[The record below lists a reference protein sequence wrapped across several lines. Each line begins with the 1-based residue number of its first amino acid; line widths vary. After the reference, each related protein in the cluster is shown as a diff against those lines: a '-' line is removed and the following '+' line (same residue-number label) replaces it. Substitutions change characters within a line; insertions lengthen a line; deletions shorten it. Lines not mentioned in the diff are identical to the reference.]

1 MCAQNIKL
9 VQILK
14 KDNDMEYNI
23 LVETEFFNL
32 LNASKEN
39 KDCNALENSY
49 REFIKVV
56 VDLCSTNV
64 KQAVFALSYAETE
77 LDFHLSMPHIKDCL
91 ETVGL
96 YVRKAIA
103 FIRRMQEHV
112 EATYHLYVN
121 TSTSETSPPAT
132 SGPKSL
138 VKWTGN
144 AVDLVE
150 MVYGICVMGSVNDGD
165 VKFKDLAQAMYQFF
179 GIKAKDCYRFY
190 TDIRRRKNH
199 SRTYFLDKM
208 QEKLND
214 KMRRDDKLERMRR

>member
-1 MCAQNIKL
+1 
-9 VQILK
+9 
-14 KDNDMEYNI
+14 MEYNI
-23 LVETEFFNL
+23 LIETDFFNL
-32 LNASKEN
+32 LNAGHKN
-39 KDCNALENSY
+39 KGGNALENSY

-64 KQAVFALSYAETE
+64 KQAVF
-77 LDFHLSMPHIKDCL
+77 DLSMPHIKDCL
-91 ETVGL
+91 GTVGL

-103 FIRRMQEHV
+103 FVRRMQEHV
-112 EATYHLYVN
+112 AATYHLHVT
-121 TSTSETSPPAT
+121 TSTSEASPPV
-132 SGPKSL
+132 SSESKPL

-199 SRTYFLDKM
+199 SRTYFLDRM

-214 KMRRDDKLERMRR
+214 KMRKDDELERMRR